1 MVRSLRNGPT
11 DSQALSAQ
19 NHIAWKIACNM
30 ALSTEKWIL
39 VWKREGEYRKKMASP
54 LSELTVQS
62 GKKLSLVEEA
72 YVALKQVIRDG
83 VLPSGY
89 QGSEQEIADKLGMSR
104 TPVHEA
110 IIRLQSEGL
119 VKVLPKRGVLVCSFS
134 PDDMR
139 EIFDVI
145 IACESMAAELLATLP
160 ESERHVKAD
169 DLDAL
174 NGWMALALEK
184 NDLVAWAKADDE
196 FHRLL
201 VESCG
206 NGRIARIAGTIMDQ
220 SHRARMV
227 TLKWRPIP
235 TKSVEEHQQIVDA
248 IRKGLTIQ
256 AHNKARAHRAHARD
270 LLLPL
275 LERFGVKQL

>member
-1 MVRSLRNGPT
+1 
-11 DSQALSAQ
+11 
-19 NHIAWKIACNM
+19 
-30 ALSTEKWIL
+30 
-39 VWKREGEYRKKMASP
+39 MASP
-54 LSELTVQS
+54 LSDLTFQS
-62 GKKLSLVEEA
+62 GGKRSLVEDA

-83 VLPSGY
+83 VLPPGY
-89 QGSEQEIADKLGMSR
+89 HGSEQEIADKLTMSR

-119 VKVLPKRGVLVCSFS
+119 VKVLPKRGVLVCAVT
-134 PDDMR
+134 PEDIR
-139 EIFDVI
+139 EIFEVI
-145 IACESMAAELLATLP
+145 MACESMAAELLAALP
-160 ESERHVKAD
+160 VPERRVKAD

-174 NGWMALALEK
+174 NASMSLALQNK
-184 NDLVAWAKADDE
+184 DLLAWAKADDK

-227 TLKWRPIP
+227 TLKWRPLP
-235 TKSVEEHQQIVDA
+235 TKSVDEHQQIVDA
-248 IRKGLTIQ
+248 IRKGRPTE
-256 AHNKARAHRAHARD
+256 AHHKARAHRAHASD

>member
-1 MVRSLRNGPT
+1 MV
-11 DSQALSAQ
+11 
-19 NHIAWKIACNM
+19 
-30 ALSTEKWIL
+30 
-39 VWKREGEYRKKMASP
+39 SP
-54 LSELTVQS
+54 LLELGFQS
-62 GKKLSLVEEA
+62 GRKPSLVEDA
-72 YVALKQVIRDG
+72 YVALKQAIRDG
-83 VLPSGY
+83 FLAPGY
-89 QGSEQEIADKLGMSR
+89 QGSEQEIAEKLNMSR

-119 VKVLPKRGVLVCSFS
+119 VKVLPKRGVLICALT
-134 PDDMR
+134 PEDMR

-145 IACESMAAELLATLP
+145 IACESMAAELLAALP
-160 ESERHVKAD
+160 ESERHVKTE

-174 NGWMALALEK
+174 NASMSLALQK
-184 NDLVAWAKADDE
+184 NDLLAWAKADDE
-196 FHRLL
+196 FHRFL
-201 VESCG
+201 VDSCG

-256 AHNKARAHRAHARD
+256 AHNKARAHRARARD

>member
-1 MVRSLRNGPT
+1 MEVSGVYTSAMVL
-11 DSQALSAQ
+11 
-19 NHIAWKIACNM
+19 
-30 ALSTEKWIL
+30 
-39 VWKREGEYRKKMASP
+39 P
-54 LSELTVQS
+54 LSDLVAQT
-62 GKKLSLVEEA
+62 GRKPSLVDDA
-72 YVALKQVIRDG
+72 YAALKQVIRDG
-83 VLPSGY
+83 VLPPGY
-89 QGSEQEIADKLGMSR
+89 QGSEQEIATKLEMSR

-119 VKVLPKRGVLVCSFS
+119 VKVLPKRGVLVCAIS
-134 PDDMR
+134 PEDMG

-145 IACESMAAELLATLP
+145 IACESMAAELLAGLP
-160 ESERHVKAD
+160 ESERQAKAD
-169 DLDAL
+169 ALDAL
-174 NGWMALALEK
+174 NGSMRRALEK

-201 VESCG
+201 VEGCG
-206 NGRIARIAGTIMDQ
+206 NGRIARIAETIMDQ
-220 SHRARMV
+220 SHRARML

-248 IRKGLTIQ
+248 IRKGLKVQ
-256 AHNKARAHRAHARD
+256 AHNRLRDHRAHARD

>member
-1 MVRSLRNGPT
+1 MYGCVEVDRGLLFQAMVF
-11 DSQALSAQ
+11 
-19 NHIAWKIACNM
+19 
-30 ALSTEKWIL
+30 
-39 VWKREGEYRKKMASP
+39 P
-54 LSELTVQS
+54 LSELTAQA
-62 GKKLSLVEEA
+62 GRKPSLVDDA
-72 YVALKQVIRDG
+72 YVALKDAVRQG
-83 VLPSGY
+83 VLPPGY
-89 QGSEQEIADKLGMSR
+89 QGSEQEIADKLNMSR

-119 VKVLPKRGVLVCSFS
+119 VKVLPKRGVLICSIS

-139 EIFDVI
+139 EISDVI
-145 IACESMAAELLATLP
+145 IACESMAAELLAGLP
-160 ESERHVKAD
+160 ESERRVKAD
-169 DLDAL
+169 ALDAL
-174 NGWMALALEK
+174 NASMSFALQK

-201 VESCG
+201 VASCG
-206 NGRIARIAGTIMDQ
+206 NGRIARIAETIMDQ
-220 SHRARMV
+220 SHRARML

-248 IRKGLTIQ
+248 IRKGLKVQ
-256 AHNKARAHRAHARD
+256 AHSKARDHRAHARD

>member
-1 MVRSLRNGPT
+1 VMVF
-11 DSQALSAQ
+11 
-19 NHIAWKIACNM
+19 
-30 ALSTEKWIL
+30 
-39 VWKREGEYRKKMASP
+39 P
-54 LSELTVQS
+54 LSD
-62 GKKLSLVEEA
+62 LVEETGKKSSLVNDA
-72 YVALKQVIRDG
+72 YAALKQVIRDG
-83 VLPSGY
+83 VLPPGY
-89 QGSEQEIADKLGMSR
+89 QGSEQEIANKLKMSR

-119 VKVLPKRGVLVCSFS
+119 VKVLPKRGVLVCAIS
-134 PDDMR
+134 PEDMR

-145 IACESMAAELLATLP
+145 IAFESLAAELLAGLP
-160 ESERHVKAD
+160 ESERQAKAD
-169 DLDAL
+169 ALDAL
-174 NGWMALALEK
+174 NASMGRALEK

-206 NGRIARIAGTIMDQ
+206 NGRIARIAETIMDQ
-220 SHRARMV
+220 SHRARML

-248 IRKGLTIQ
+248 IRKGLKVQ
-256 AHNKARAHRAHARD
+256 AHNRVRDHRARARD

>member
-1 MVRSLRNGPT
+1 MISR
-11 DSQALSAQ
+11 LSD
-19 NHIAWKIACNM
+19 
-30 ALSTEKWIL
+30 L
-39 VWKREGEYRKKMASP
+39 V
-54 LSELTVQS
+54 VQS
-62 GKKLSLVEEA
+62 GRKPSLVDDA
-72 YVALKQVIRDG
+72 YAALKQAIRDG
-83 VLPSGY
+83 VLPPGY
-89 QGSEQEIADKLGMSR
+89 QGSEQEIADKLKMSR

-110 IIRLQSEGL
+110 SIRLQSEGL
-119 VKVLPKRGVLVCSFS
+119 VQVLSKRGVLICSLA

-139 EIFDVI
+139 EIFEVI
-145 IACESMAAELLATLP
+145 IACESMAAELLAALP
-160 ESERHVKAD
+160 EAERRVKAD

-174 NGWMALALEK
+174 NASMSLALQK
-184 NDLVAWAKADDE
+184 NDLLAWAKADDE